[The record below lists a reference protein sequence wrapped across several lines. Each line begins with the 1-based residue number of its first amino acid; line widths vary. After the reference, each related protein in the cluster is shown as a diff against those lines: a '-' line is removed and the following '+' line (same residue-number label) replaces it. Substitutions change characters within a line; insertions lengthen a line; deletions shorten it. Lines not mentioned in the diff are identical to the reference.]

1 MYVDVGL
8 AAFFVLVGVI
18 STATQ
23 PVTEQLHE
31 PRALDYAMAILTAAP
46 IAFRRKVPL
55 LALVVSCA
63 AVFVLVT
70 THGPEG
76 TSPIGVAV
84 LVYSVA
90 AWAPMRRAGV
100 GLGVLVLTLIGMGLL
115 GDGALSGVDVAFS
128 IGLFSIVW
136 SGGVA
141 MRARRDAADARV
153 REATEQFEIATQ
165 RSMRAVAEERLRIAQ
180 ELHDVV
186 AHSISVIAVQSGV
199 ATHFLD
205 ENPDETRAALD
216 AIGRTSRATLGELR
230 RLLGVLR
237 GDDGHR
243 SHAPAP
249 TLGEVP
255 DLVDEM
261 RALGLPITLE
271 VAGEGD
277 AEHRAIEMSAYRV
290 VQEALTNVL
299 KHAGPTT
306 RVTVRVAHR
315 DDGIDVWVED
325 DGRGAGVAAHSIADQ
340 SSHHG
345 LIGMRE
351 RVDVWGG
358 ELRSGPRPG
367 GGFTVHANFPFEDAS

>member
-1 MYVDVGL
+1 
-8 AAFFVLVGVI
+8 
-18 STATQ
+18 
-23 PVTEQLHE
+23 
-31 PRALDYAMAILTAAP
+31 
-46 IAFRRKVPL
+46 
-55 LALVVSCA
+55 
-63 AVFVLVT
+63 
-70 THGPEG
+70 
-76 TSPIGVAV
+76 
-84 LVYSVA
+84 
-90 AWAPMRRAGV
+90 
-100 GLGVLVLTLIGMGLL
+100 
-115 GDGALSGVDVAFS
+115 
-128 IGLFSIVW
+128 
-136 SGGVA
+136 
-141 MRARRDAADARV
+141 
-153 REATEQFEIATQ
+153 
-165 RSMRAVAEERLRIAQ
+165 
-180 ELHDVV
+180 LHDVV

-205 ENPDETRAALD
+205 EKPDETRAALD

-261 RALGLPITLE
+261 RALGLPINLE

-299 KHAGPTT
+299 KHAGPTN

-315 DDGIDVWVED
+315 DDGIGVWVED
-325 DGRGAGVAAHSIADQ
+325 DGRGAGIAANSIADQ
-340 SSHHG
+340 SGHHG

-367 GGFTVHANFPFEDAS
+367 GGFMVHANFPFEEAS